1 MLGNPNELG
10 SMSLLE
16 LKALERRMKTS
27 YDFIYDNL
35 LRRMEGQMKK
45 AGLAALKVCLPHC
58 WMHGR

>member
-27 YDFIYDNL
+27 YDFIYDHL

-45 AGLAALKVCLPHC
+45 AGLAALKV
-58 WMHGR
+58 RSS

>member
-1 MLGNPNELG
+1 MLGNPNALG

-27 YDFIYDNL
+27 YDFIYDHL

-45 AGLAALKVCLPHC
+45 AGLAALKV
-58 WMHGR
+58 RSTT